1 MLGVRL
7 DLSCLSNHLI
17 PSKGEHSCRW
27 CPNSGH
33 FRDPGRWIGRQLIL
47 RWLWWV
53 SGMIHF
59 RIFKIVFFCLLLL
72 LLLLLFGT
80 KALISWSNRN
90 LMAMSLLE
98 CSSRSETLVLS
109 QSFHVSKILTSDL
122 NSMLP
127 CVQALR
133 FGMVFL
139 GFVASASSVALL
151 VNFWPENALLF
162 GWKVH
167 FSVRLPGVDVCVC
180 VGWFNYGNQKQVHTK
195 RCL

>member
-1 MLGVRL
+1 
-7 DLSCLSNHLI
+7 
-17 PSKGEHSCRW
+17 
-27 CPNSGH
+27 
-33 FRDPGRWIGRQLIL
+33 
-47 RWLWWV
+47 
-53 SGMIHF
+53 
-59 RIFKIVFFCLLLL
+59 
-72 LLLLLFGT
+72 
-80 KALISWSNRN
+80 
-90 LMAMSLLE
+90 MAMSLLE

-162 GWKVH
+162 G
-167 FSVRLPGVDVCVC
+167 
-180 VGWFNYGNQKQVHTK
+180 
-195 RCL
+195 